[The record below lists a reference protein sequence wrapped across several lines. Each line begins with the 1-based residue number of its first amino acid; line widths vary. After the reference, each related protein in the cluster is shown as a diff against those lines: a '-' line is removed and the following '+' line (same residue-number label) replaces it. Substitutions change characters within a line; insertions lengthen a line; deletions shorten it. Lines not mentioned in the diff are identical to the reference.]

1 MYRKLIA
8 FWVAALTLL
17 GAAGFAAGEDSPWRC
32 LYGEWLKNDADEYL
46 FTLYELDVRTGEGVA
61 FASLPDFHVWSAAA
75 DRTWDTVLL
84 VGFDLKADD
93 RFVCYRLAGPGS
105 AYSTQ
110 EPEVILEFKG
120 PRQPEAEVIFDADE
134 GAFFVGAEAIGT
146 DADGEKYRETVLY
159 RYEPTAKA
167 PVELARLG
175 CSVSLEG
182 EADETGIYVT
192 YDDDTSYGRSRL
204 YGYVDKNTFDVVP
217 LGIFPDYFG
226 GEPTRYV
233 PYVGP
238 EGAGQYLPAASAM
251 VAGPRAYAE
260 DTAKAEAAA
269 ERAIYLRDPASP
281 GGYREVKVK
290 GAPGPIFYSRSH
302 DAFVYVIYPTKD
314 EGPTHVAV
322 TYPDGTSAEPV
333 TISTAEDEAANA
345 APPYDY
351 GLLYVE

>member
-8 FWVAALTLL
+8 FWVAALTLP
-17 GAAGFAAGEDSPWRC
+17 GAAGFAAAEDNPWRC
-32 LYGEWLKNDADEYL
+32 LYGESLKGDADQSQ
-46 FTLYELDVRTGEGVA
+46 FDLYELDLRTGEGVA
-61 FASLPDFHVWSAAA
+61 FASFPDFHVWSAAA
-75 DRTWDTVLL
+75 DETWDTVLL

-93 RFVCYRLAGPGS
+93 HFVCYRLAGPGS
-105 AYSTQ
+105 AYSGE
-110 EPEVILEFKG
+110 EPEVILEFNG
-120 PRQPEAEVIFDADE
+120 PRQPWVDVIFDAGE
-134 GAFFVGAEAIGT
+134 GAFYVGAEAIGT
-146 DADGEKYRETVLY
+146 NADGEEYRETALY
-159 RYEPTAKA
+159 RYEPAAEA

-182 EADETGIYVT
+182 EADEKTIYVT
-192 YDDDTSYGRSRL
+192 YDDDTSYGQRRL

-226 GEPTRYV
+226 GEPTRYA

-260 DTAKAEAAA
+260 DTAKADAAA
-269 ERAIYLRDPASP
+269 ERPIYIRDPSAG

-290 GAPGPIFYSRSH
+290 GAPGNIFYSRSH

-314 EGPTHVAV
+314 EGPARIAV
-322 TYPDGTSAEPV
+322 TYPDGTSADTVPV
-333 TISTAEDEAANA
+333 SIPGNGTGDAAT
-345 APPYDY
+345 PYDY